1 MSQKQA
7 IKKQKNKLE
16 ALKREAEDERTRARN
31 AARERVLQDFE
42 KGQLG
47 VGNSGVGYVIGT
59 GAKDTAK
66 TQEGAD
72 EESKFLSIT
81 IILQFCRSSLCHD

>member
-7 IKKQKNKLE
+7 IKKQKTKLE

-47 VGNSGVGYVIGT
+47 LGNSGVGSGLGI
-59 GAKDTAK
+59 GAKETVKSPA
-66 TQEGAD
+66 EAE
-72 EESKFLSIT
+72 EESKSCQWPSFAWPSIYHP
-81 IILQFCRSSLCHD
+81 L